1 MGLFWARPQYQQP
14 VIITQPGIAA
24 PTVVYSSPV
33 QPYGYGYGYDPL
45 LAVEEVAL
53 VADIIDNDVI
63 IVNNVYGG
71 KKTKNIILKQKKIK
85 KQSKKINKN

>member
-1 MGLFWARPQYQQP
+1 MGLFWTRPQYQQP

-45 LAVEEVAL
+45 VTVAGVAL
-53 VADIIDNDVI
+53 VADIIDDDVVI
-63 IVNNVYGG
+63 INNVYGG
-71 KKTKNIILKQKKIK
+71 KKDKKKTKLKKSTKKLK
-85 KQSKKINKN
+85 K

>member
-14 VIITQPGIAA
+14 VIITQPGMVA

-45 LAVEEVAL
+45 VTVAGVAL
-53 VADIIDNDVI
+53 VADIIDDDVI
-63 IVNNVYGG
+63 IINNVYGG
-71 KKTKNIILKQKKIK
+71 KKDKKEKKSTK
-85 KQSKKINKN
+85 KQSKPKN